1 MKCNGDRFTEELPSR
16 LETGLRGREVWL
28 RSFTLLGGALVDV
41 RGEHVA
47 VQIAVRLQDAMQYLH
62 GCGLLSNR

>member
-1 MKCNGDRFTEELPSR
+1 MKCNGDRFTEELR
-16 LETGLRGREVWL
+16 WQLETGLRGREVWL

-62 GCGLLSNR
+62 SSGLLSNR